1 MNIFDL
7 KEGMEF
13 KDGETKIQ
21 KIQHYVRYGR
31 FEIKEI
37 SEKLAKEI
45 STKNLSNILDVKTD
59 EIDINLLKDNYKLE
73 YSIYFTNVKDS
84 MGTLVCNDINLFQKC
99 WL

>member
-13 KDGETKIQ
+13 KDGEVKIQ

-73 YSIYFTNVKDS
+73 YSIYFSSVKNS
-84 MGTLVCNDINLFQKC
+84 MGTSVCNDINLFQKC
-99 WL
+99 WC

>member
-7 KEGMEF
+7 EEGMEF
-13 KDGETKIQ
+13 KDGEVKLQ

-31 FEIKEI
+31 FEMKEI

-84 MGTLVCNDINLFQKC
+84 SRVAICNDVNLFEKGWC
-99 WL
+99 

>member
-13 KDGETKIQ
+13 KDGEVKIQ
-21 KIQHYVRYGR
+21 KIQHYVRYDR

-37 SEKLAKEI
+37 SGKLAKEI
-45 STKNLSNILDVKTD
+45 STRNLSNILDVKTD

-84 MGTLVCNDINLFQKC
+84 NRVAICNDINLFEKSWC
-99 WL
+99 

>member
-13 KDGETKIQ
+13 KDGEVKVQ
-21 KIQHYVRYGR
+21 KIQYYVRYSR
-31 FEIKEI
+31 FEMKKI

-45 STKNLSNILDVKTD
+45 STRNLSNILDIKTD
-59 EIDINLLKDNYKLE
+59 EIDINLLKYDYKLE
-73 YSIYFTNVKDS
+73 YSISFSSVKNS

-99 WL
+99 WC